1 MLALKQNKIVASVM
15 AQQLQKLVSPEY
27 FQDSWR
33 PEIAVDAALADCIAF
48 PESHHFNDVVT
59 SLEQE
64 AFRDGADFVGK

>member
-1 MLALKQNKIVASVM
+1 M
-15 AQQLQKLVSPEY
+15 AQPLQKQAAPEGL
-27 FQDSWR
+27 R

>member
-1 MLALKQNKIVASVM
+1 M
-15 AQQLQKLVSPEY
+15 AQPLQKQAAPEGL
-27 FQDSWR
+27 QDRLR

-64 AFRDGADFVGK
+64 AFRGGAEFVGK

>member
-1 MLALKQNKIVASVM
+1 M
-15 AQQLQKLVSPEY
+15 AQPLQKQAAPEGL
-27 FQDSWR
+27 R

-48 PESHHFNDVVT
+48 PESHLFNDVVT

>member
-1 MLALKQNKIVASVM
+1 M
-15 AQQLQKLVSPEY
+15 AQPLQKQAEPEGL
-27 FQDSWR
+27 QDRLR

-48 PESHHFNDVVT
+48 PESHHLNDVVA